1 MERKKETEG
10 DEPGSMSAIYK
21 LSIQGIRSFDSN
33 DRETIE
39 FGTPLTL
46 IVGMNGSGKTTII
59 ECLKYATTGD
69 LPPNSKGGVFVHD
82 PKITGEK
89 DVRAQVKLAFTS
101 ANGLNMIV
109 TRNIQLLAKKT
120 TNTFKTL
127 EGQLVAISKA
137 GDRTTLTTRSV
148 ELDTQV
154 PLYLGV
160 PKAILEYVIFCHQ
173 EDSLWPLSEPSNLKK
188 RFDEIFQAM
197 KFMKAL
203 DNLKVIKKDMAVDI
217 KLLQQSVEH
226 LRLDRDRA
234 KATRVNIYQI
244 QGKLDQYQSE
254 VEQIESKLNE
264 ITEQSDR
271 LFASNQK
278 FQEVL
283 SRVDHLKTLRS
294 MTQNEIERLENSIER
309 VNLPRERLREM
320 LTNFSEELR
329 RKEGDV
335 RELESNLHNLKAKES
350 SLQNRRNLLMKRLGE
365 LEHGEVQ
372 YQKNLELLE
381 TTRYV
386 LSREHKL
393 DSVGMST
400 DELLKKLETIRSE
413 SQDQLDNYSNLESAK
428 IHELQGK
435 LNNVTY
441 SEAAE
446 SQSLKYSN
454 ADKQKLLSEITHL
467 KSQISSS
474 GPKEGDIEEAKALLD
489 QYGVSLK
496 ELEEKR
502 ISEEIDGKIEQRESK
517 ILELEKNLE
526 HIQEHLVRANQKS
539 DLFARF
545 GITKERLEA
554 KRKDLDLLQ
563 QSLKGNERISEWK
576 LFKSTTDIEATFR
589 EFFIDLQR
597 SIAIS
602 NKELRDNDKAYN
614 EATYRVRNTE
624 EELQQIRDRESK
636 LVEKVNESLPEDCPM
651 EKYSEVLQEAELSY
665 KTALEN
671 LKMHQTTLEFNK
683 KALEVAENNNCC
695 YLCSRPFETDDFR
708 SKLLEELK
716 MRTTADFENQL
727 KEAASESK
735 EYLDELRALE
745 NDIFTIESL
754 RKRASELQIELTT
767 LKKEKHSL
775 GESLAKSESQNK
787 KLKDDRE
794 YADKEVNSLI
804 TKIST
809 TQAEVRSLE
818 REYGRL
824 SDELQNYGSA
834 DGTIQTVGELQEEQ
848 QRINEELKKCRQ
860 DMNALQQERENEN
873 KKYSTLVNQIR
884 EKSAEVNEMEKLVM
898 RKNNIMS
905 DITSKER
912 DTEDISRRIDV
923 ISTKLET
930 LRREREKLSRE
941 VDERKTK
948 YELELSDRQLR
959 VKSTIESITKL
970 SELYSGIKTFEQRGK
985 IELAECKRNL
995 TDSERE
1001 LSTLQNSIEKINN
1014 ELNVE
1019 RQWISDSNTQ
1029 RRNLKQSI
1037 EVLDLND
1044 KLESIDMEI
1053 SKLNIQQAEVER
1065 DEYQRESSRLRGLYE
1080 KLSAENAGK
1089 LGEMKQLQKQ
1099 IDSLTHQLRTD
1110 YKDIDAK
1117 YHREWVAL
1125 QTRNFITDDIDTYS
1139 RAMDNAIMRYHGL
1152 KMEDINRIIDEL
1164 WKRTYSGTDIDT
1176 IKIRSDE
1183 ISSTSRGKSYNY
1195 RVVMYKQDAELDMR
1209 GRCSAGQKVLASIII
1224 RLALSETFG
1233 LNCGVIALDEPT
1245 TNLDEENIES
1255 LAKSLH
1261 NIIELRRH
1269 QKNFQLIVITHDE
1282 KFLSYMNAASFT
1294 DHFFKVMRDDRQK
1307 SQIEWVDISRVS
1319 E

>member
-1 MERKKETEG
+1 
-10 DEPGSMSAIYK
+10 MSAIYK

-244 QGKLDQYQSE
+244 QGKLDRYQSE

-309 VNLPRERLREM
+309 VNLPRERLKEM

-335 RELESNLHNLKAKES
+335 REIELNLHNLKAKES

-365 LEHGEVQ
+365 LEHGEAQ

-381 TTRYV
+381 TTQYV

-393 DSVGMST
+393 DSVSLST
-400 DELLKKLETIRSE
+400 DELLKKLETIRTE
-413 SQDQLDNYSNLESAK
+413 SQDQLDHYSSIESAK
-428 IHELQGK
+428 IHELQGQ

-474 GPKEGDIEEAKALLD
+474 GPKEGDIGEANALLD
-489 QYGVSLK
+489 QYGASLK
-496 ELEEKR
+496 ELEERR
-502 ISEEIDGKIEQRESK
+502 ISEEIDKKIEQCESK
-517 ILELEKNLE
+517 ILELERNLE
-526 HIQEHLVRANQKS
+526 HIQQHLARANQKS

-545 GITKERLEA
+545 GITKERLGD
-554 KRKDLDLLQ
+554 KRKELDLLE
-563 QSLKGNERISEWK
+563 QSLEDNQRIGEWK
-576 LFKSTTDIEATFR
+576 ILKSASDIEVAFR

-597 SIAIS
+597 SIAVS
-602 NKELRDNDKAYN
+602 NKELRDNEKAYN
-614 EATYRVRNTE
+614 EATYRVKNTE
-624 EELQQIRDRESK
+624 EELQQTRDRESK
-636 LVEKVNESLPEDCPM
+636 LVEEVNESLPEDCPM

-683 KALEVAENNNCC
+683 KALEVAEKNNCC

-708 SKLLEELK
+708 SNILQELK
-716 MRTTADFENQL
+716 LRTTADFENQL
-727 KEAASESK
+727 KEAVSESK

-754 RKRASELQIELTT
+754 RKRTSELQLELTS
-767 LKKEKHSL
+767 LKEGQHSL
-775 GESLAKSESQNK
+775 EESLVKSESKNK

-794 YADKEVNSLI
+794 YADKEVNPLI
-804 TKIST
+804 TKISA
-809 TQAEVRSLE
+809 TQAEVRSQE
-818 REYGRL
+818 REYERL
-824 SDELQNYGSA
+824 SDELQNYGGS
-834 DGTIQTVGELQEEQ
+834 DGTIQTVAELQQEQ
-848 QRINEELKKCRQ
+848 QRINDELKKCRQ
-860 DMNALQQERENEN
+860 DMNALQQERESEN

-905 DITSKER
+905 DIASKER
-912 DTEDISRRIDV
+912 DTEDISRRIEV

-930 LRREREKLSRE
+930 LKGEREKLERE
-941 VDERKTK
+941 VDDRKTK
-948 YELELSDRQLR
+948 YELELKDRQLQ
-959 VKSTIESITKL
+959 VKNTAEGITKL
-970 SELYSGIKTFEQRGK
+970 SELYSNIKTFEQRGK

-995 TDSERE
+995 MDSERE
-1001 LSTLQNSIEKINN
+1001 LGSLQNSIEKINN

-1037 EVLDLND
+1037 EVLDLSD
-1044 KLESIDMEI
+1044 KLESIDLEI
-1053 SKLNIQQAEVER
+1053 SQLNIQQAEVER

-1183 ISSTSRGKSYNY
+1183 VSSTSRGKSYNY